1 MLEFLNDTLGVIIII
16 VLFVYGYKWLRG
28 RHYAKAPD
36 GTSEKIG
43 ILCGEI
49 QDITEENGRSRIE
62 VINPK
67 GEEKTG
73 YTHLT
78 IKELESLYVGKG
90 YVEIPVVLNKE

>member
-1 MLEFLNDTLGVIIII
+1 MLEFLNDALGVIIVV
-16 VLFVYGYKWLRG
+16 VLLVHGYRWLQG

-36 GTSEKIG
+36 NISEKLG
-43 ILCGEI
+43 FLCGEI
-49 QDITEENGRSRIE
+49 QDIAEENGFSRVE
-62 VINPK
+62 VMNPE